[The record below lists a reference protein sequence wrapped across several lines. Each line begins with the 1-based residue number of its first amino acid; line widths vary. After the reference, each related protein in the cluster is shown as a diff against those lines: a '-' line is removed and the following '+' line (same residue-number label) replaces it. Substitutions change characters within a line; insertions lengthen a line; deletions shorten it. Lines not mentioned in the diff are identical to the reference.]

1 MKGRILDD
9 DTIITTL
16 ENLKR
21 EAAEVTRKVE
31 ETDIV
36 MQEVETVSQQYLPL
50 STACSSI
57 YFTMEALKQVPAAGG
72 PGRAGPRHH
81 AVLTAVVPAPRYT
94 SCTSTPSSSS
104 WTSTTTS
111 CTRTR
116 T

>member
-57 YFTMEALKQVPAAGG
+57 YFTMESLKQVM
-72 PGRAGPRHH
+72 AGPSRWGAGARGSPCSASSAHSCRY
-81 AVLTAVVPAPRYT
+81 PSRYT
-94 SCTSTPSSSS
+94 SCTSTPCSSS
-104 WTSTTTS
+104 
-111 CTRTR
+111 
-116 T
+116 

>member
-1 MKGRILDD
+1 M
-9 DTIITTL
+9 
-16 ENLKR
+16 
-21 EAAEVTRKVE
+21 TRKVE

-57 YFTMEALKQVPAAGG
+57 YFTMESLKQVGG
-72 PGRAGPRHH
+72 LRRGFPPNPHHPTPTTRAR
-81 AVLTAVVPAPRYT
+81 ALTAPSTASRST
-94 SCTSTPSSSS
+94 SCTSTHCSSS

-111 CTRTR
+111 CTRTP

>member
-57 YFTMEALKQVPAAGG
+57 YFTMESLKQVSVRQAGRG
-72 PGRAGPRHH
+72 APRLGPRSR
-81 AVLTAVVPAPRYT
+81 ASRPFRYT
-94 SCTSTPSSSS
+94 SCTSTRCSSS
-104 WTSTTTS
+104 WTSITTS
-111 CTRTR
+111 CTRTP

>member
-57 YFTMEALKQVPAAGG
+57 YFTMESLKQVPAG
-72 PGRAGPRHH
+72 PPARDA
-81 AVLTAVVPAPRYT
+81 APRSAPHPPPDT
-94 SCTSTPSSSS
+94 VTLCPPDPLPVPVLPPVLPGHLSQRPL
-104 WTSTTTS
+104 
-111 CTRTR
+111 
-116 T
+116 